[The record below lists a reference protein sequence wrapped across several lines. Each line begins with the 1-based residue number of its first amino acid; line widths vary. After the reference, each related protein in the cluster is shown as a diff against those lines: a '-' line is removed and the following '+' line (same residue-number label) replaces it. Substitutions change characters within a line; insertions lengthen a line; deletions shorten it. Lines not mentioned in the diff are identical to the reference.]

1 MMQAFAQQPKFDLAD
16 VHVSKTPRWFA
27 QNNGGL
33 IRDGRYV
40 DRDATLLNLIEW
52 AYDVKEDD
60 VAGGPSWLDTDIF
73 DVIAKVPE
81 GTTPAT
87 AKLMMQALLA
97 ERFGLV
103 ARNEKR
109 PMPRYVLTVGKGGSK
124 LKPAAKADDSGC
136 QQQLVGVH
144 ARPAYCDRS
153 RPGAEPESGLPQPDV
168 AADCREPSPIGRR
181 THQHV
186 FASRGVRFDRPR
198 RQVGL

>member
-1 MMQAFAQQPKFDLAD
+1 MFMSARRRAGLHRTA
-16 VHVSKTPRWFA
+16 A
-27 QNNGGL
+27 AL

-40 DRDATLLNLIEW
+40 YRDATLLNLIEW

-109 PMPRYVLTVGKGGSK
+109 PMPRYVPTVGKGGSK
-124 LKPAAKADDSGC
+124 LKPAAKAEDSGC
-136 QQQLVGVH
+136 KQQLVGVQ
-144 ARPAYCDRS
+144 
-153 RPGAEPESGLPQPDV
+153 PGQPIAIGPGQAVPNMKAVCHNLTSQQIAENLHQLAGGPINTYLPREVFDSTGLEGKWDF
-168 AADCREPSPIGRR
+168 EFEFTPIGI
-181 THQHV
+181 
-186 FASRGVRFDRPR
+186 D
-198 RQVGL
+198 